1 MNIQIP
7 TPNSPCDLWKTYLQQ
22 LQKEVGKENAKV
34 LWLMTW
40 QENGA
45 VSCTTN
51 PSFNDFLKRN
61 GIEVSNLA
69 TKAIAESS
77 ELGMNILGL
86 GKRLSKFIS
95 IGVPIALT
103 GALAVILFM
112 LFKTAKETDAKAII
126 KLAATK
132 GMI

>member
-1 MNIQIP
+1 MNIHIP
-7 TPNSPCDLWKTYLQQ
+7 NSNSPCDLWKTYLQQ

-51 PSFNDFLKRN
+51 PSFNDFLKKN
-61 GIEVSNLA
+61 DIEVSNLA